1 MLDLDASARMFGTM
15 ETSGPDIIL
24 DQVRRLVAIPGA
36 AAPEG
41 VIFYCARMLDGI
53 CAGLVTRLGQKPSP
67 NIFSN
72 LMTVEALRLIDNIS
86 RELAHTLRRMGN
98 VVRHSLA
105 DSSLDDVRLAI
116 VLTRELLDWFE
127 ALEAGAQFAE
137 ARDRLDAHIDPSWGV
152 VSVVGLLAGVEAGDN
167 SAIEALLKRRDDIL
181 SSRFLASLCAE
192 ALIACGRPRDAE
204 DLLSAC
210 ADAFG
215 SDQRHQQLSALVLSR
230 TGRLEEA
237 VKAADALRR
246 RYPDDDE
253 TAGIAGGIYKRR
265 WDRDPTQIQA
275 LKLAHE
281 LYRKQWD
288 KGKRINAYLGVNAAS
303 TLIYL
308 GDLEGARVIAAE
320 VVAAMARRDAALQA
334 AGLTPQDGGLS
345 AYYDEVSRA
354 EAMLV
359 AGDAISA
366 RAAYDAAFRTYRQ
379 YSGTIKGAKAQAIK
393 VAALSAAPD
402 FEAWP
407 IAVGV
412 TGHRPHKLN
421 AARLDRIATD
431 IDQVFDEI
439 AASAGGRKIVC
450 VTSLAEG
457 ADTMAAEAALARGW
471 GLVAPLPFPPDLYAQ
486 DFPEGPA
493 RETFHALLAKSEHFI
508 CRPDRTDA
516 VAGYRAASAAML
528 DLSDQL
534 IAIWDGEPT
543 DALGGA
549 YDTLQLALK
558 RGLPITRVDARAGL
572 SPAPVTV

>member
-1 MLDLDASARMFGTM
+1 MVRRMQA
-15 ETSGPDIIL
+15 SGPDIIL
-24 DQVRRLVAIPGA
+24 DQVRRLVAIPA
-36 AAPEG
+36 EAAPEG

-53 CAGLVTRLGQKPSP
+53 CAGLVARLGQKPSP

-98 VVRHSLA
+98 GVRHSLA
-105 DSSLDDVRLAI
+105 DSSIEDVKLAI
-116 VLTRELLDWFE
+116 VLTREIIDWFE
-127 ALEAGAQFAE
+127 ALEPGTQFGR
-137 ARDRLDAHIDPSWGV
+137 ARAALDAHIDPRWGV
-152 VSVVGLLAGVEAGDN
+152 VGVVSLLSGVEAGDN
-167 SAIEALLKRRDDIL
+167 AAIDALLSRRSDIL
-181 SSRFLASLCAE
+181 SSRFLATLCAE
-192 ALIACGRPRDAE
+192 SLIACGRPRDAE
-204 DLLSAC
+204 DILVAC

-265 WDRDPTQIQA
+265 WDRDPTQTPA
-275 LKLAHE
+275 LKLAHD
-281 LYRKQWD
+281 LYRKQWE

-303 TLIYL
+303 TLVYL
-308 GDLEGARVIAAE
+308 GDVEGARVIAAQ
-320 VVAAMARRDAALQA
+320 VVAAMERRDAALRDA
-334 AGLTPQDGGLS
+334 ALKPQDGGLS

-359 AGDAISA
+359 SGDA
-366 RAAYDAAFRTYRQ
+366 RAARATYDVAFRTYRQ

-393 VAALSAAPD
+393 VAALSAALD
-402 FEAWP
+402 FEPWP
-407 IAVGV
+407 IAVGI
-412 TGHRPHKLN
+412 TGHRPHKLDQD
-421 AARLDRIATD
+421 RLGRIAAD
-431 IDQVFDEI
+431 IAEAFDRV
-439 AASAGGRKIVC
+439 AAGAGGRRIVC

-471 GLVAPLPFPPDLYAQ
+471 GLLSPLPFPPELYAR
-486 DFPEGPA
+486 DFAEGAP
-493 RETFHALLAKSEHFI
+493 RDTLGRLLAQAEHFP
-508 CRPDRTDA
+508 CRPDRDDD

-528 DLSDQL
+528 DLSDTL
-534 IAIWDGEPT
+534 IAVWDGEPT

-549 YDTLQLALK
+549 YDTIQQALK
-558 RGLPITRVDARAGL
+558 RGMDVLHIDGRGVRP
-572 SPAPVTV
+572 PVRLA